1 MKDPLVLI
9 LGVISA
15 ALLIL
20 VLNHDSG
27 SSFGLDNDRFA
38 KLVYL
43 AVFGGVVAAGLFGR
57 GVRFND
63 ATRHIAIWIFLL
75 VALVAGYQYRYELQD
90 FGNRVTA
97 GLIPGSPL
105 STVGADGRATVMID
119 KASNGHF
126 DVTALVN
133 GKQVSMLVDTGAT
146 TTVLTN
152 EDAARAGYDVGKLSF
167 SIPVTT
173 ANGMALGAEIV
184 IDDLAVGGISR
195 MGSRA
200 MVAEQGK
207 LDQSLL
213 GMSFLGALT
222 GFDVRGDRLVL
233 HD

>member
-1 MKDPLVLI
+1 
-9 LGVISA
+9 
-15 ALLIL
+15 
-20 VLNHDSG
+20 
-27 SSFGLDNDRFA
+27 LDNDRFA
-38 KLVYL
+38 SLVYL

-63 ATRHIAIWIFLL
+63 ATRHIAIWIFLF

-133 GKQVSMLVDTGAT
+133 GMEVSMLVDTGAT
-146 TTVLTN
+146 TTVLTS

-167 SIPVTT
+167 SIPVST
-173 ANGMALGAEIV
+173 ANGTALGAEIV

-200 MVAEQGK
+200 MVAERGK

-213 GMSFLGALT
+213 GMSFLGELT
-222 GFDVRGDRLVL
+222 GFDVRGDRLIL
-233 HD
+233 RD